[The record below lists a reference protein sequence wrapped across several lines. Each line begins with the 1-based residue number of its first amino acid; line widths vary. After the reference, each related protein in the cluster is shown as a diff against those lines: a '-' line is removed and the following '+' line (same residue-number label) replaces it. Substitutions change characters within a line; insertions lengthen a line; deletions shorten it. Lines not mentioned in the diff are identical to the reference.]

1 MQNFWLPTK
10 PLRFK
15 RHAPLLLLLALLFA
29 SCAAPREATVL
40 ISMIPEQEKDF
51 RETLV
56 PPFEKKNNCRL
67 RVVSYRDSGDVEK
80 AVRSHP
86 GKVLLVKTPFER
98 IQGLLR
104 AGLMMSVDSAAG
116 EKKLKEIRDKYFLL
130 QLATFDGKLYYFP
143 RKFECRIMMYL
154 KSRVAEAVAHWE
166 KKKGPIAEA
175 LRRHNGLGL
184 PANYALETD
193 PNQWDFYDVFVA
205 GWYWAHTDSTGN
217 VTPKIGHRGKRY
229 SGTAQR
235 LVDRVYEMG
244 GDRTSIVKMTG
255 DFVADAFEW
264 EAVYA
269 QENIYNPRMLKEGWS
284 GSDVWKG
291 FKNNDVYLAF
301 MTQLDGFFIHG
312 TYSRELPGYLDNP
325 DDLGFAVMPKG
336 VSLQLNADGSYRR
349 EGTHAVSTGGWWW
362 GIPKD
367 SPYPDLSVK
376 LAEWILD
383 NDNQVDGCTKFG
395 MIPVRKDIL
404 GDIGL
409 LFGRNWLS
417 EIYDVSLKQVV
428 YNQFRT
434 VPVMK
439 DYKLLEDLYLD
450 AWFDMVAG
458 GNWAGDGEIVSRDYI
473 RNRLNTMYRPRADS
487 LSE

>member
-1 MQNFWLPTK
+1 MPKSLWPTK
-10 PLRFK
+10 ALLRNVLG
-15 RHAPLLLLLALLFA
+15 PLLLALLFA
-29 SCAAPREATVL
+29 SCAAPREGAIL
-40 ISMIPEQEKDF
+40 ISMIPAQEKDF
-51 RETLV
+51 RETLI
-56 PPFEKKNNCRL
+56 PPFEKKNHCKV
-67 RVVSYRDSGDVEK
+67 RVVSYSDSGDAEK
-80 AVRSHP
+80 AIRKYS
-86 GKVLLVKTPFER
+86 GKALLVKTPFER
-98 IQGLLR
+98 IQGLVR
-104 AGLMMSVDSAAG
+104 SGLMMSVDSAAG
-116 EKKLKEIRDKYFLL
+116 AKTLKEIHDKYFLL

-154 KSRVAEAVAHWE
+154 KSRVAEAVANWE
-166 KKKGPIAEA
+166 KKRAPISEA
-175 LRRHNGLGL
+175 LKRHNGLGL
-184 PANYALETD
+184 PANYALEAD
-193 PNQWDFYDVFVA
+193 PNQWDFYDVFVV
-205 GWYWAHTDSTGN
+205 GWAWAHADSSGKL
-217 VTPKIGHRGKRY
+217 TPKIGHRAKRY

-235 LVDRVYEMG
+235 IVDRVYELG
-244 GDRTSIVKMTG
+244 GDRSNVVKMSG
-255 DFVADAFEW
+255 ECLVDAFEW

-284 GSDVWKG
+284 GGDVWTA
-291 FKNNDVYLAF
+291 FKSNDVYLAF

-312 TYSRELPGYLDNP
+312 TYSKELPGYLENP

-336 VSLQLNADGSYRR
+336 VSMQLNADGTYRR

-376 LAEWILD
+376 LAEWILA

-417 EIYDVSLKQVV
+417 EIYEVSLKQVV
-428 YNQFRT
+428 YNQYRT
-434 VPVMK
+434 VPVMN
-439 DYKLLEDLYLD
+439 DYSLLEAIYLD

-458 GNWAGDGEIVSRDYI
+458 SNWTGDGDIVSRDYI
-473 RNRLNTMYRPRADS
+473 KSRLNSIYRPRTDK